1 MWIDQKFIV
10 LGKIFKKEK
19 GSLLDL
25 GSRDQIL
32 KKFLPNEI
40 SYVGVDISKNIDES
54 NLIVNLNN
62 KLDFGDNSYDFV
74 TALDVAEH
82 LDDPKSFLDECLRVS
97 RKNVFIVLPNISY
110 YESRLHFM
118 FFGNLGSKYHFSG
131 ENKDDRHKW
140 FINFHLINN
149 FFKKNHKQFKL
160 KSIIK
165 TRNKLQFLFFIEKF
179 LAKLFPNLFSWSF
192 LITLNKD
199 INN

>member
-40 SYVGVDISKNIDES
+40 SYIGADISKNIDES

-82 LDDPKSFLDECLRVS
+82 LDDPKSFLDEQGRMQPGPS
-97 RKNVFIVLPNISY
+97 
-110 YESRLHFM
+110 
-118 FFGNLGSKYHFSG
+118 
-131 ENKDDRHKW
+131 ENKQPTRPFEWDQVHAVVTFNSSITIKALHNGVPCFTNFENPCGSICESDFSKIETPMYKDR
-140 FINFHLINN
+140 
-149 FFKKNHKQFKL
+149 
-160 KSIIK
+160 
-165 TRNKLQFLFFIEKF
+165 
-179 LAKLFPNLFSWSF
+179 
-192 LITLNKD
+192 
-199 INN
+199 